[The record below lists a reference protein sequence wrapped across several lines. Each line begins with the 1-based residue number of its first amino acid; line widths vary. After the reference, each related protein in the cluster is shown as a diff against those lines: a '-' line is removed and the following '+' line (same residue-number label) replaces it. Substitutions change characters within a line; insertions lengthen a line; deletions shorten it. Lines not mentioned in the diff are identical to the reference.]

1 MAMHTEL
8 WFPQV
13 IWSAVIHMVDNYEL
27 KNWAYERKMND
38 IGRRVTNFGG
48 YQSDDI
54 RKGANPQVDKLV
66 DYLNQEVKNLT
77 LQAIAKT
84 VKNDFFFYFD
94 INKFYSI
101 LFT

>member
-27 KNWAYERKMND
+27 KNWAYERKVND

-54 RKGANPQVDKLV
+54 LKGANQQVDKLSKSRGKEFS
-66 DYLNQEVKNLT
+66 NT
-77 LQAIAKT
+77 SCFA
-84 VKNDFFFYFD
+84 
-94 INKFYSI
+94 
-101 LFT
+101 